1 MADIVLHG
9 VTPQPGD
16 VLSVPIAVQYG
27 LAQGGLVVG
36 EPTDATCPAWDEAG
50 DQGPIA
56 EGSRAHIFVAPAW
69 HPIQNATLGTIYS
82 DGDFL
87 LDILNTI
94 RSIKSNNMPLSNF
107 AAKLGNAYCYDYTN
121 PYTRGCAVSLTDK
134 DYSGMKT
141 RFSMTRIGLASG
153 RIDASGYNASNYGTW
168 YYKIASA
175 LASSGWT
182 QDGVNKSNMYEGF
195 SKDISTGDV
204 YRYDINNTKS
214 ALDPADVETH
224 TVEVYRGIFFAE
236 DPYNAG
242 ELSAGDILVVVD
254 WDDEM
259 EYTIYDG
266 DDPDTGL
273 PTTTTTLG
281 PKATF
286 AIGWRDPGSYNTRL
300 QVSQDPDYEYS
311 RMIDLYPPA
320 AAEEFNFIALGG
332 GGGGGNKGRG
342 GRGVSSSIPIR
353 ITSRGDVDY
362 RHYLDLYDETNY
374 NERNMF
380 LTNFV
385 GRIPYRYIDYDS
397 SEGGGTGIVR
407 VETDL
412 QFTHFVGMS
421 FSDDNVPRV
430 YEVVSHKDLGGNPK
444 TLLCTFKVCH
454 LKDYFQH
461 FGVTAENEFLVERS
475 THSGLYNPW
484 LKDPRIFSE
493 DYAEEAWDYGT
504 GGLSMSN
511 LKALITLTD
520 GRAVVMP
527 LTSPSPGY
535 SHTGPSTGPTN
546 IPTMFYQATSLEGIC
561 NCVNDVD
568 SDPKSELYTVSLI
581 NAVLSK
587 IKGVYLVSGQMFAG
601 QGTSGSHVQVWF
613 NMSYFT
619 DSSDRENSL
628 VEQLGIFEFSGTVIE
643 DPTIPI
649 TYNVGFLGPGRMNDW
664 TDLEANY
671 RMIIPWYGIA
681 EVSGTELKRYLDH
694 GSGLINVQYFISS
707 LDGTI
712 SVSLEGATG
721 RVTHQW
727 KNLPKLPVPSSC
739 KTTAYR
745 QTAEQIVRQSEIQDK
760 QAWVQGAAS
769 LGAGVV
775 GAVVATATG
784 NPLAGLGALGAGAAG
799 AVSTVISSDL
809 RHKSAAI
816 GSEIAASSIVFNS
829 TSCDGFEM
837 LSFATMRIIKVKK
850 TEILNVYSAIGY
862 PCRCLWRSVGAVNGK
877 KYWVSILGN
886 IKGTSAYAQA
896 VRGEIE
902 RDGIIYNYT

>member
-1 MADIVLHG
+1 MADIVLHN
-9 VTPQPGD
+9 VTPQPGE

-50 DQGPIA
+50 DRGPIA

-69 HPIQNATLGTIYS
+69 HPIQNAILGTIYS

-141 RFSMTRIGLASG
+141 RFSMTRIGLPSG
-153 RIDASGYNASNYGTW
+153 RIDASGYNTSNYGTW

-175 LASSGWT
+175 LASAGWT

-224 TVEVYRGIFFAE
+224 TVECYRGIFFSE

-332 GGGGGNKGRG
+332 GGGGGNKGKG

-385 GRIPYRYIDYDS
+385 GRIPYRYIEYNS
-397 SEGGGTGIVR
+397 SESGGTGVIR
-407 VETDL
+407 VQTDL
-412 QFTHFVGMS
+412 QFTHFTGAS
-421 FSDDNVPRV
+421 FTDDNVPRV
-430 YEVVSHKDLGGNPK
+430 YEVVSHQSMGGNPE
-444 TLLCTFKVCH
+444 TLLCTFRVCH

-461 FGVTAENEFLVERS
+461 FGITAENEFLVERS
-475 THSGLYNPW
+475 TYGGLYNPW
-484 LKDPRIFSE
+484 LKDSRMFSE
-493 DYAEEAWDYGT
+493 EYVESRYNFGS
-504 GGLSMSN
+504 GGFSGGW
-511 LKALITLTD
+511 KVLITLTNNQAIMLTVGLPSD
-520 GRAVVMP
+520 TWSGVVTQYNHTYTLSTFNALLNLVEYVDNEPRMNLMAV
-527 LTSPSPGY
+527 SFIS
-535 SHTGPSTGPTN
+535 
-546 IPTMFYQATSLEGIC
+546 
-561 NCVNDVD
+561 
-568 SDPKSELYTVSLI
+568 
-581 NAVLSK
+581 AVLSK
-587 IKGVYLVSGQMFAG
+587 IRAVYLIPAEFAAA
-601 QGTSGSHVQVWF
+601 GSAGSVTVDVDASVF
-613 NMSYFT
+613 SDPTNPDSTLNRMSYT
-619 DSSDRENSL
+619 L
-628 VEQLGIFEFSGTVIE
+628 VMDGIIVTLPEEGAVHRTVYGAQDGPIFS
-643 DPTIPI
+643 
-649 TYNVGFLGPGRMNDW
+649 DW
-664 TDLEANY
+664 TDIDASYFLS
-671 RMIIPWYGIA
+671 IPWYG
-681 EVSGTELKRYLDH
+681 EVELSGTELKRMLD
-694 GSGLINVQYFISS
+694 GNGGNISIEYHIS
-707 LDGTI
+707 ILDGTI
-712 SVSLEGATG
+712 TILTDTAAGGTLKAWKQLPKVSLPASARTL
-721 RVTHQW
+721 T
-727 KNLPKLPVPSSC
+727 
-739 KTTAYR
+739 YR
-745 QTAEQIVRQSEIQDK
+745 QTNLEIQREAAVRQDTTSWQSLMSIGGGLV
-760 QAWVQGAAS
+760 AGAAA
-769 LGAGVV
+769 LAL
-775 GAVVATATG
+775 G
-784 NPLAGLGALGAGAAG
+784 NPLAAAG
-799 AVSTVISSDL
+799 AVAGGVASAVGVNVSNDL
-809 RHKSAAI
+809 RDRSAAI
-816 GSEIAASSIVFNS
+816 GSDIAKSNIMFNA
-829 TSCDGFEM
+829 TSCSGYEM
-837 LSFATMRIIKVKK
+837 LHIYSMKVIKVKK
-850 TEILNVYSAIGY
+850 REILNVYSVIGY
-862 PCRCLWRSVGAVNGK
+862 PCRALWRSVGAVDKK
-877 KYWVSILGN
+877 KYWVSILGT
-886 IKGTSAYAQA
+886 IKGTSSYAQA

>member
-1 MADIVLHG
+1 MADIVLHN

-69 HPIQNATLGTIYS
+69 HPVENARIGTWYS

-87 LDILNTI
+87 LDILSTI

-224 TVEVYRGIFFAE
+224 TVEVYRGLFFSE

-273 PTTTTTLG
+273 PTMTTTLG

-286 AIGWRDPGSYNTRL
+286 AIGWRDPGQYTTRL
-300 QVSQDPDYEYS
+300 SVTSDPDYEYS

-342 GRGVSSSIPIR
+342 GRGVSSSIPMR

-461 FGVTAENEFLVERS
+461 FGITAENELMVTRS

-484 LKDPRIFSE
+484 FKDPRMFSE
-493 DYAEEAWDYGT
+493 EYVESRYNFGS
-504 GGLSMSN
+504 GGFSGGW
-511 LKALITLTD
+511 KVLITLTNNQAIMLTVGLPSD
-520 GRAVVMP
+520 RWSGLVTQYNHTYTISTFNALLNLVEYVDNEPRMNLMAV
-527 LTSPSPGY
+527 SFIS
-535 SHTGPSTGPTN
+535 
-546 IPTMFYQATSLEGIC
+546 
-561 NCVNDVD
+561 
-568 SDPKSELYTVSLI
+568 
-581 NAVLSK
+581 AVLSK
-587 IKGVYLVSGQMFAG
+587 IRAVYLIPAEFAAAGSPGSVSVDVDASVFSDP
-601 QGTSGSHVQVWF
+601 TNPDSTL
-613 NMSYFT
+613 NRMSYT
-619 DSSDRENSL
+619 LVMDGTIVTLPEEGAIHRTVYSSQD
-628 VEQLGIFEFSGTVIE
+628 GPIF
-643 DPTIPI
+643 
-649 TYNVGFLGPGRMNDW
+649 NDW
-664 TDLEANY
+664 TDIDASYFLSV
-671 RMIIPWYGIA
+671 PWYG
-681 EVSGTELKRYLDH
+681 EVELSGTELKRMLD
-694 GSGLINVQYFISS
+694 GNGGNISIEYHIS
-707 LDGTI
+707 ILDGTI
-712 SVSLEGATG
+712 TILTDTAVGGTLKAWKQLPKVSLPASARTL
-721 RVTHQW
+721 T
-727 KNLPKLPVPSSC
+727 
-739 KTTAYR
+739 YR
-745 QTAEQIVRQSEIQDK
+745 QTNLEIQREASVRQDSTSWQSLMSIGGGLV
-760 QAWVQGAAS
+760 AGAAALA
-769 LGAGVV
+769 LGNPIAAV
-775 GAVVATATG
+775 GAVAGGVAS
-784 NPLAGLGALGAGAAG
+784 
-799 AVSTVISSDL
+799 AVGVNVSNDL
-809 RHKSAAI
+809 RDRSASI
-816 GSEIAASSIVFNS
+816 GSDVARSNIMFNA
-829 TSCDGFEM
+829 TSCSGYEM
-837 LSFATMRIIKVKK
+837 LHIYSMKVIKVKK
-850 TEILNVYSAIGY
+850 REILNVYSVIGY

-886 IKGTSAYAQA
+886 IKGTSSYAQA

-902 RDGIIYNYT
+902 RDGIIYNYS

>member
-1 MADIVLHG
+1 MADIVLHN

-69 HPIQNATLGTIYS
+69 HPIQNATLGTVYS

-175 LASSGWT
+175 LASAGWT

-224 TVEVYRGIFFAE
+224 TVECYRGLFFAE

-273 PTTTTTLG
+273 PTMTTTLG

-286 AIGWRDPGSYNTRL
+286 AIGWRDPGSYTTRL

-332 GGGGGNKGRG
+332 GGGGGNGHG
-342 GRGVSSSIPIR
+342 GRAVTSDIPMR
-353 ITSRGDVDY
+353 ITSRSDVDY
-362 RHYLDLYDETNY
+362 RHFLDLYDETNY

-385 GRIPYRYIDYDS
+385 GRIPYKLVDYDS
-397 SEGGGTGIVR
+397 SEAGGTGVIR
-407 VETDL
+407 VSTDL
-412 QFTHFVGMS
+412 QFTHFVGAS
-421 FSDDNVPRV
+421 FSDGNVPRV
-430 YEVVSHKDLGGNPK
+430 YEVVSHKSMGGSPNV
-444 TLLCTFKVCH
+444 LLCTFRVCH

-461 FGVTAENEFLVERS
+461 FGVTSENEFLVERS
-475 THSGLYNPW
+475 TVSSLYNPW
-484 LKDPRIFSE
+484 LEDARIFGDDYSAERFTFGDYAYDPRVMVVLNDNRVFTWPLGNVTDTMVPAFIPGVSTIYNVSSYRGLLNAIETVDNDPRASLGQTSFVSALLSRIRAVYMVPSQM
-493 DYAEEAWDYGT
+493 DYQGSPDDISIKVTIPYYSDPSDPTSLTSAEYTLNCNVVKVIYQPEQTNKFNMYFTQTT
-504 GGLSMSN
+504 GG
-511 LKALITLTD
+511 TL
-520 GRAVVMP
+520 
-527 LTSPSPGY
+527 
-535 SHTGPSTGPTN
+535 
-546 IPTMFYQATSLEGIC
+546 F
-561 NCVNDVD
+561 
-568 SDPKSELYTVSLI
+568 
-581 NAVLSK
+581 
-587 IKGVYLVSGQMFAG
+587 
-601 QGTSGSHVQVWF
+601 
-613 NMSYFT
+613 
-619 DSSDRENSL
+619 
-628 VEQLGIFEFSGTVIE
+628 
-643 DPTIPI
+643 
-649 TYNVGFLGPGRMNDW
+649 NDW
-664 TDLEANY
+664 TDINATWYMN
-671 RMIIPWYGIA
+671 IPWYGGLSL
-681 EVSGTELKRYLDH
+681 SGTQIKRLLDY
-694 GSGLINVQYFISS
+694 GSGGLYIRYFISAF
-707 LDGTI
+707 DGTI
-712 SVSLEGATG
+712 TVASSFSDEGPAELLPWKRLPTVAVPTSARTLSYRIANAQNVAGWYNRNEQATANMITTGATAAMAT
-721 RVTHQW
+721 V
-727 KNLPKLPVPSSC
+727 
-739 KTTAYR
+739 
-745 QTAEQIVRQSEIQDK
+745 
-760 QAWVQGAAS
+760 GAA
-769 LGAGVV
+769 AM
-775 GAVVATATG
+775 G
-784 NPLAGLGALGAGAAG
+784 NYLAAG
-799 AVSTVISSDL
+799 ASVIGGVAGIVGINVSNDIKNRYSL
-809 RHKSAAI
+809 L
-816 GSEIAASSIVFNS
+816 GSNMAAASITAEAMTCNGYEINAIQDVILIRVKRA
-829 TSCDGFEM
+829 E
-837 LSFATMRIIKVKK
+837 IINIYDAV
-850 TEILNVYSAIGY
+850 GY
-862 PCRCLWRSVGAVNGK
+862 PCRVRWRSVGAVNGG

-886 IKGTSAYAQA
+886 IRGTSAYAQA

-902 RDGIIYNYT
+902 RDGIIYNYS

>member
-9 VTPQPGD
+9 VTPQPGA
-16 VLSVPIAVQYG
+16 VVSVPVAIQYG

-36 EPTDATCPAWDEAG
+36 EPTDATCPAWNEAG

-56 EGSRAHIFVAPAW
+56 EGSRAHIFIAPSW
-69 HPIQNATLGTIYS
+69 HYEQTGFGPALFEDNWK
-82 DGDFL
+82 
-87 LDILNTI
+87 LDILSVI
-94 RSIKSNNMPLSNF
+94 QSIKSNNMPLSNF

-134 DYSGMKT
+134 DYSGMKA
-141 RFSMTRIGLASG
+141 RFSFTRVGMDTG
-153 RIDASGYNASNYGTW
+153 RIDASGFNSSHTGTW
-168 YYKIASA
+168 YFKSTSA
-175 LASSGWT
+175 LASTGWT
-182 QDGVNKSNMYEGF
+182 QDGVNKDNMYEGF

-214 ALDPADVETH
+214 AMDPLDVETH
-224 TVEVYRGIFFAE
+224 TVECYRGLFFAD
-236 DPYNAG
+236 DPYNVG
-242 ELSAGDILVVVD
+242 ELAAGDILVIVD
-254 WDDEM
+254 WDAEM
-259 EYTIYDG
+259 EYTVYDG
-266 DDPDTGL
+266 DDEHGNPQTR
-273 PTTTTTLG
+273 TELG
-281 PKATF
+281 PLAYF
-286 AIGWRDPGSYNTRL
+286 SIGWKTPFTDENTRL
-300 QVSQDPDYEYS
+300 SVTSDPDYEYS
-311 RMIDLYPPA
+311 RMIDVYPPA

-342 GRGVSSSIPIR
+342 GRGVSSSFPMR
-353 ITSRGDVDY
+353 ITSFGDIDY
-362 RHYLDLYDETNY
+362 RHTLDLYDETNY

-380 LTNFV
+380 LTNYV

-412 QFTHFVGMS
+412 QFTHFVGAS
-421 FSDDNVPRV
+421 FTDDNVPRV
-430 YEVVSHKDLGGNPK
+430 YEVVSHKNLGGNPK

-475 THSGLYNPW
+475 TNAGLYNPW
-484 LKDPRIFSE
+484 IKDPRMFCE
-493 DYAEEAWDYGT
+493 DYVQEAWNYGS
-504 GGLSMSN
+504 GGLSIGG
-511 LKALITLTD
+511 LKVLITLTD
-520 GRAVVMP
+520 GRAV
-527 LTSPSPGY
+527 LLDRTGSY
-535 SHTGPSTGPTN
+535 SHSQPTPGPTGV
-546 IPTMFYQATSLEGIC
+546 PTDFWGTDNLEGLC
-561 NCVNDVD
+561 QCVNDVD
-568 SDPKSELYTVSLI
+568 SDPNSELYQVSII

-587 IKGVYLVSGQMFAG
+587 IKGVYMVSSQMFAG
-601 QGTSGSHVQVWF
+601 QGTYGHVQVWF

-628 VEQLGIFEFSGTVIE
+628 VEHLGIFSFDGKVIS

-649 TYNVGFLGPGRMNDW
+649 TFRTGFLGLGHFDDW

-671 RMIIPWYGIA
+671 KMLIPWYGVA
-681 EVSGTELKRYLDH
+681 EVSGTELKRYIDYGQ
-694 GSGLINVQYFISS
+694 GSLGVMYHVSPM
-707 LDGTI
+707 DGTI
-712 SVSLEGATG
+712 TVSLDPLG
-721 RVTHQW
+721 RVTQQW
-727 KNLPKLPVPSSC
+727 KNLPRLPVPSSC

-745 QTAEQIVRQSEIQDK
+745 QTAEQIVRQSEVQDK
-760 QAWVQGAAS
+760 QAWFQGIAS
-769 LGAGVV
+769 VGAGAV
-775 GAVVATATG
+775 GAVVSVATG
-784 NPLAGLGALGAGAAG
+784 NPLAAVGALGAGAFG
-799 AVSTVISSDL
+799 AVSTYVSADL

-816 GSEIAASSIVFNS
+816 GSEIAASQIVFNS

-837 LSFATMRIIKVKK
+837 LSFSNLIIIKVKK
-850 TEILNVYSAIGY
+850 LEILNVYSTIGY

-902 RDGIIYNYT
+902 RDGIIYNYS